1 MMRTYKII
9 TFKESIM
16 PNKKIKLSQETDL
29 NHVDILNNYVD
40 FSRVHE
46 DVKRIISQIFLGEF
60 QNTKIELSER
70 GITSDDIK
78 ALMITF
84 KLNPIIAGTI
94 LSLDFNGNEIYEIE
108 ISETLT
114 ALQCL
119 DASNNKL
126 LYIHLP
132 EILAENLKQLHL
144 YGNLLTSFAISPTF
158 TALKELHLNDNILVE
173 TSIPT
178 ETLKN
183 LFVELGVGDDNQS
196 TATERSSSQTM
207 LTTYTYMLNN
217 NIDPKNS
224 TFVHDDTMDKAELAE
239 QFISNYWKSYD
250 ETMAHDSIE
259 DSVKIFITPEERI
272 EMQSKFIDDLQQQFY
287 NKVVLQITKNAAIS
301 IFNILSTWRTPELFN
316 LHPVRSKWNLLV
328 SGEDMKF
335 IIRRFSEVFPQAP
348 VFRYKN

>member
-1 MMRTYKII
+1 MT
-9 TFKESIM
+9 
-16 PNKKIKLSQETDL
+16 NKKIKLSQEPAL
-29 NHVDILNNYVD
+29 NYVDTLNNYVD
-40 FSRVHE
+40 FSTVHE
-46 DVKRIISQIFLGEF
+46 DVKQIISQIFLGEF
-60 QNTKIELSER
+60 QDTKIELS
-70 GITSDDIK
+70 GIDLTSDDIK

-144 YGNLLTSFAISPTF
+144 YGNLLTFFAISPKF
-158 TALKELHLNDNILVE
+158 TALNELHLNNNILVE

-178 ETLKN
+178 DTLKN
-183 LFVELGVGDDNQS
+183 LYVELGVDDDNQS
-196 TATERSSSQTM
+196 TATATERSSSPTM
-207 LTTYTYMLNN
+207 LTTYTDMLNN

-224 TFVHDDTMDKAELAE
+224 TFVHDATMDKAEFAE

-250 ETMAHDSIE
+250 ETMPHDSIE
-259 DSVKIFITPEERI
+259 DSVTIFITPEERI
-272 EMQSKFIDDLQQQFY
+272 EIQSKFIDDLQQQFY
-287 NKVVLQITKNAAIS
+287 NKVVLQLTRNAAIS

-316 LHPVRSKWNLLV
+316 LHPVRSKWNFLV
-328 SGEDMKF
+328 PGEDMKF
-335 IIRRFSEVFPQAP
+335 IIGRFSEVFPQAP